1 MNSAASVAA
10 TSADAGTEL
19 EQQFEFYNF
28 LLQQCE

>member
-10 TSADAGTEL
+10 TSADTGTEL
-19 EQQFEFYNF
+19 EQQFECYN